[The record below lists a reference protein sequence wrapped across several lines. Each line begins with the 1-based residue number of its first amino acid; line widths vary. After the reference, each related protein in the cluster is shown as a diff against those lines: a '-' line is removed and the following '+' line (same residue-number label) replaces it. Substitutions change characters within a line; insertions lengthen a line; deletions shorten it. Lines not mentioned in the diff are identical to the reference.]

1 MLNQKT
7 LLTLIASLF
16 SFSTLFGQSPAH
28 FTTDSVAEQELV
40 SAITARYQKDVQNL
54 QGANKKYLA
63 EIYKERLD
71 YIKKKISEKEISCD
85 NRAQAYLNDL
95 TKKIF
100 ASNSFLRGDEL
111 RILFSRTY
119 LPNAYSMG
127 EGTILFNMG
136 LFHRLQNEGQAAFVL
151 CHELAHYYLNHS
163 NNSIAK
169 YVNTVYSDDFQK
181 ELKRIQKSE
190 YGRRSEVEKL
200 AKNLTFK
207 NRRHAREFEQSADS
221 MALELMKNTGY
232 DVQEVLTCLAL
243 LDSVDYDKYHKGL
256 TLEKQFHFA
265 SYPFKKSWLEE
276 DDLKF
281 VVTKT
286 EEGKQEEDSLK
297 THPDCKLRI
306 ERLKQQ
312 VSDYYKPSQKSFL
325 IDEKEFNRLKVA
337 ADYEIINYAFQSK
350 KISKALFLALEMY
363 GAFPDDVFLQ
373 AAVGKGLNQIYTHQK
388 EHTLGT
394 VVDLPAPEFE
404 SSYNNFLRFIQN
416 LRLTEVAAI
425 SYYFMMQHQTQSYSN
440 ETFLQ
445 ALIES
450 KDHFDKATEKQQWVD
465 YYKKTFLKTNTSF

>member
-16 SFSTLFGQSPAH
+16 SFSTLFGQSSAH

-95 TKKIF
+95 SKKIF

-127 EGTILFNMG
+127 EGTILFNLG

-181 ELKRIQKSE
+181 ELKRIKKSE

-337 ADYEIINYAFQSK
+337 ADYEIIN
-350 KISKALFLALEMY
+350 
-363 GAFPDDVFLQ
+363 
-373 AAVGKGLNQIYTHQK
+373 QIYTHQK